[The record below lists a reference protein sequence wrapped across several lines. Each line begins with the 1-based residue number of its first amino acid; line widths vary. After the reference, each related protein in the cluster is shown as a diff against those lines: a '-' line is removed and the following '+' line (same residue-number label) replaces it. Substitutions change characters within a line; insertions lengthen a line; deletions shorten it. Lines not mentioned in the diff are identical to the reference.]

1 MEQKPVITFRNVV
14 KNFENMRGNA
24 VDNISFDIFQ
34 GEFITILGSSGCGK
48 TTTLKMINR
57 LIDPDEGEI
66 LIEGE
71 NIAEKNG
78 AELRKHIGYVVQQIG
93 LFPHMKVDEN
103 IAVVPR
109 LLNWDDDRISKRVD
123 ELLKL
128 VGLPGDEYKNRY
140 PRELS
145 GGQQQRVGVARALA
159 ANPGLMLLDEPF
171 GAIDAIT
178 RASLQKEIK
187 KIHGDMK
194 DKTFVLVTHDI
205 MEAFFLGS
213 RVMIMNEGKICR
225 FDAPREILKDPGEG
239 FVKGL
244 IDTLTQQQ
252 KMLGGLL

>member
-71 NIAEKNG
+71 NIAGKNG

-93 LFPHMKVDEN
+93 LFPHMKVGEN

-109 LLNWDDDRISKRVD
+109 LLNWEDERISKRVD
-123 ELLKL
+123 ELLHL

-178 RASLQKEIK
+178 RASLQREIK

-194 DKTFVLVTHDI
+194 DKTFVLVTHDV

-225 FDAPREILKDPGEG
+225 FDTPREILKDPGEG

-244 IDTLTQQQ
+244 IDTLIQQQ